1 MARKIFSVRLADRT
15 LRAIEARAGRGRGAG
30 GGSAAA
36 GRGRPRRFGIVVPF
50 RDTPREREFAEKS
63 LPSAVALG
71 PDEIVV
77 GVDADGGDTA
87 ARFVEGV
94 CRRHGFGG
102 ALTVARVE
110 RSSAWRF
117 HLANVVWHCYKASR
131 NDTVLVF
138 DIDAV
143 LRSAAMRGLELVGR
157 DGNAV
162 VSMTKRILT
171 RSIPEY
177 IRFAS
182 LRIRARTGANAFAG
196 LYWIHLPYYFANV
209 REEGL
214 ASIANGLDDYMVAR
228 IRANGTHRVV
238 TLPDM
243 GEDSL
248 DLQNPDYPWRQFGDG
263 IWHGANGSPRRSG
276 MRRAARIAAA
286 VAAKAA
292 AYQRP
297 HFMRGWWWALSH
309 PDSEACGVAR
319 RCTLAE
325 WVTGHE
331 PAYVRNLGEWSRRGT
346 GFDG

>member
-1 MARKIFSVRLADRT
+1 MHAD
-15 LRAIEARAGRGRGAG
+15 GRGNGARQF
-30 GGSAAA
+30 S
-36 GRGRPRRFGIVVPF
+36 IVIPF
-50 RDTPREREFAEKS
+50 RDTPRERAFAEKS

-77 GVDADGGDTA
+77 GVDRTDDDAP

-94 CRRHGFGG
+94 CRRHKFGG
-102 ALTVARVE
+102 ALTITRVG
-110 RSSAWRF
+110 RSDAWRF
-117 HLANVVWHCYKASR
+117 HLANVIWHCYKASR

-143 LRSAAMRGLELVGR
+143 LRAAAMRGRELVGR

-171 RSIPEY
+171 RSISDR

-182 LRIRARTGANAFAG
+182 LRVRAMTGANAFAG
-196 LYWIHLPYYFANV
+196 LYWVHLPYYFANV
-209 REEGL
+209 REEGIS
-214 ASIANGLDDYMVAR
+214 SIANGLDDYMVTA

-238 TLPDM
+238 TLPDI

-248 DLQNPDYPWRQFGDG
+248 DIQNPDYPWRQFGDG

-276 MRRAARIAAA
+276 IRQSARAAA
-286 VAAKAA
+286 VVALKAA

-297 HFMRGWWWALSH
+297 HLARGWRWALSH
-309 PDSEACGVAR
+309 PDSEACEVAR
-319 RCTLAE
+319 RCTFAE
-325 WVTGHE
+325 WITEHE
-331 PAYVRNLGEWSRRGT
+331 SAYVRDLEEWDRRGT
-346 GFDG
+346 GFDE

>member
-1 MARKIFSVRLADRT
+1 MA
-15 LRAIEARAGRGRGAG
+15 AGAAAPPGRRRG
-30 GGSAAA
+30 GGGDGS
-36 GRGRPRRFGIVVPF
+36 PRRFSIVVPF
-50 RDTPREREFAEKS
+50 RDTPRERAFAEKS

-77 GVDADGGDTA
+77 GVDRTDDDAA
-87 ARFVEGV
+87 ARFVEEV

-110 RSSAWRF
+110 RSDAWRF
-117 HLANVVWHCYKASR
+117 HLASVVWHCYKASR

-143 LRSAAMRGLELVGR
+143 LRAAAMRGLELVGR

-171 RSIPEY
+171 RSASEY
-177 IRFAS
+177 IRLAS
-182 LRIRARTGANAFAG
+182 LRVRARTGANAFAG
-196 LYWIHLPYYFANV
+196 LYWVHLPYYFANV
-209 REEGL
+209 REEGI
-214 ASIANGLDDYMVAR
+214 ASIANGLDDYMVSR
-228 IRANGTHRVV
+228 IRANGTHKVV
-238 TLPDM
+238 TLPDI

-276 MRRAARIAAA
+276 MRRAVRIAAA

-297 HFMRGWWWALSH
+297 HLARGWWWALSH
-309 PDSEACGVAR
+309 PDSEACAVAR

-325 WVTGHE
+325 WITGHE
-331 PAYVRNLGEWSRRGT
+331 PAYVRNLGDWDRRGT
-346 GFDG
+346 GLDG